1 MHNSYFVG
9 DLTNHSAIIDLE
21 GSTLFL
27 GHGHIIGQNLRFLK
41 NSWLFSSLRKY
52 NLDEALVELRWV
64 VESTHQVSPIP
75 NFLDLKNPKL
85 SPLGSC
91 MKLNGFLKHRSNFF

>member
-1 MHNSYFVG
+1 MQNSYFVG

-41 NSWLFSSLRKY
+41 NSWLLVQAY
-52 NLDEALVELRWV
+52 GAALTVHIWR
-64 VESTHQVSPIP
+64 
-75 NFLDLKNPKL
+75 
-85 SPLGSC
+85 
-91 MKLNGFLKHRSNFF
+91 